1 MKQYSIKYTNALEN
15 TLNQNGYRLIDY
27 TDYGNTQFRSMQ
39 AWNVK
44 ADVEDISTGEVITID
59 VLQSYNTLVAYK
71 MNGETVRCGR
81 WSSTTSKQ
89 TTIWAR
95 S

>member
-1 MKQYSIKYTNALEN
+1 MKQYSIKYTNAFEN

-44 ADVEDISTGEVITID
+44 ADVEDLSTGEVITID

-81 WSSTTSKQ
+81 CSSTTSKQ
-89 TTIWAR
+89 TTIWSR

>member
-1 MKQYSIKYTNALEN
+1 MKQYSIRNTTALEN
-15 TLNQNGYRLIDY
+15 TLKENGYRLIDY
-27 TDYGNTQFRSMQ
+27 TDFGNTQVRSMQ

-44 ADVEDISTGEVITID
+44 ADVEDLSTGELITID

-71 MNGETVRCGR
+71 MGGETIRCGH

-89 TTIWAR
+89 TTIWSR
-95 S
+95 Y